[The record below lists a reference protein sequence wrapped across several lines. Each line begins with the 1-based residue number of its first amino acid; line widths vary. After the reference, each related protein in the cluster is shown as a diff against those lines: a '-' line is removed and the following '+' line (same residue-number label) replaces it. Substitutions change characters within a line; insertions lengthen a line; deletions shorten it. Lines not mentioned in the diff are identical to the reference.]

1 MAAEGD
7 PLDDE
12 DLLAEDRE
20 LEERE
25 ECVGDILELIVE
37 RVNAHLEAA
46 ELQGKVT
53 GYAVREAVKDALA
66 VVDMTFL
73 ERESFAMR
81 GVTATESTVGSW
93 EPDDDFTP
101 GPNDAWARGTVK
113 ARRRQRTATN
123 ENATSSARHTIGGVE
138 KHINRISRASNT
150 IGAVEKQNRKSL
162 AATMPLPK
170 PKPRKSKL
178 TGEAAEREQRLRD
191 EIETRK
197 AMQKL
202 QRLQLQKD
210 QEDLKQLEVLQKSL
224 RGREYTYDHNGQV
237 VFVNKPNTEKLPAYG
252 AGLRVNV
259 PETSGGLQTHGKYK
273 RFANVGSS
281 KLMETDF
288 IEKEKSSQPSA
299 LEVMQMAK
307 GVTLREG
314 GGAKA
319 GPPVGSSKQ
328 NMSRKDFLELYSDPS
343 AKKQWQRGDT
353 TDGGLGTQE
362 GKERV
367 VQPDPN
373 LKLLSAAD
381 WGANPPAAMKENP
394 YVPPS
399 MMPKAKTPMMRQ
411 RRV

>member
-101 GPNDAWARGTVK
+101 GPIDAWARGTVK
-113 ARRRQRTATN
+113 ARRRQRTATH

-178 TGEAAEREQRLRD
+178 TGEAAER
-191 EIETRK
+191 
-197 AMQKL
+197 
-202 QRLQLQKD
+202 
-210 QEDLKQLEVLQKSL
+210 
-224 RGREYTYDHNGQV
+224 
-237 VFVNKPNTEKLPAYG
+237 G
-252 AGLRVNV
+252 A
-259 PETSGGLQTHGKYK
+259 
-273 RFANVGSS
+273 A
-281 KLMETDF
+281 
-288 IEKEKSSQPSA
+288 
-299 LEVMQMAK
+299 AK
-307 GVTLREG
+307 GR
-314 GGAKA
+314 
-319 GPPVGSSKQ
+319 
-328 NMSRKDFLELYSDPS
+328 N
-343 AKKQWQRGDT
+343 
-353 TDGGLGTQE
+353 
-362 GKERV
+362 
-367 VQPDPN
+367 
-373 LKLLSAAD
+373 
-381 WGANPPAAMKENP
+381 
-394 YVPPS
+394 
-399 MMPKAKTPMMRQ
+399 
-411 RRV
+411 

>member
-1 MAAEGD
+1 MAEEGD

-46 ELQGKVT
+46 ELQGKVA

-73 ERESFAMR
+73 ERESFATR
-81 GVTATESTVGSW
+81 GVTVAETTVGSW
-93 EPDDDFTP
+93 QPDDDFTP
-101 GPNDAWARGTVK
+101 GPIDAWARGTVR
-113 ARRRQRTATN
+113 ARRRQRTATH
-123 ENATSSARHTIGGVE
+123 ENATSSARHTIGGVD

-150 IGAVEKQNRKSL
+150 IGAAAEKANRKSL
-162 AATMPLPK
+162 SATMPLPK

-197 AMQKL
+197 AMQKM

-210 QEDLKQLEVLQKSL
+210 QEELKQLEVLQKSR
-224 RGREYTYDHNGQV
+224 RGKEYTYDHNGQV

-252 AGLRVNV
+252 VGLRVSV
-259 PETSGGLQTHGKYK
+259 PETLEGPQTHGKYK
-273 RFANVGSS
+273 RFANVRSS

-319 GPPVGSSKQ
+319 GPPVGSTKQ
-328 NMSRKDFLELYSDPS
+328 NMSRKDFMELHSDPS
-343 AKKQWQRGDT
+343 ANKQWQRGDT
-353 TDGGLGTQE
+353 SDGLGTQ
-362 GKERV
+362 GSQERV
-367 VQPDPN
+367 MQPDPN

-381 WGANPPAAMKENP
+381 WGVNPPAAMKENP

-399 MMPKAKTPMMRQ
+399 KMPKAKTRQ
-411 RRV
+411 R